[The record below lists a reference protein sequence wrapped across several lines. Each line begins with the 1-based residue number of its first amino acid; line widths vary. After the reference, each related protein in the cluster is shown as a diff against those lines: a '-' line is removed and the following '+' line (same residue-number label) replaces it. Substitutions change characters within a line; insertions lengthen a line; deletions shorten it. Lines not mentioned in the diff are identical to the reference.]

1 MGAGKGLTQPLR
13 PLELGHHLHSGPGAG
28 GRLSPALPPK
38 GPTSHKHIFS
48 GPQIKSRKGS
58 RSQCPTQHPPAGRM
72 WGGQPGRASVQSQ
85 FRSREGPR
93 PGAGQAPVSPKDSR
107 QHTSP
112 GRAYWPQPGIYPHTA
127 PKGRSYK
134 IHILGKTAQT
144 EGVTGPRSHGGRA
157 AVRTP
162 RWHGTGWSHPPTAP
176 PGQGLP
182 SRLSPRT

>member
-1 MGAGKGLTQPLR
+1 
-13 PLELGHHLHSGPGAG
+13 
-28 GRLSPALPPK
+28 
-38 GPTSHKHIFS
+38 
-48 GPQIKSRKGS
+48 
-58 RSQCPTQHPPAGRM
+58 M

-85 FRSREGPR
+85 FPSREGPR

-112 GRAYWPQPGIYPHTA
+112 GRAYWPQPGIYPHTV

-134 IHILGKTAQT
+134 IHILGRTAQT

-182 SRLSPRT
+182 SRLSPRTQETSISQSLLKGPGRPRMLRVGPGGQAFGGWVPQKGTPGPARLHPPHCRAAGNTLCSML